1 MAIPDYQSAMLP
13 LLRLASDGR
22 VWRAR
27 DAYEAIGDEFDVS
40 EEERRELIPSGRQ
53 PLLHNRVAWAITYLV
68 KAGLLERPKR
78 GHFQITDAGRELLA
92 SDPPEVNNRILEQ
105 YPSFLEFKSQTRSTS
120 TENKQDRPPGSS
132 SPSAS
137 GLEEKTP
144 DDALAQAWRVLRA
157 SLESE
162 LLDEVKA
169 ASPGFF
175 ERLVIDLLVAM
186 GYGGSRS
193 EAGQTVGRSG
203 DEGIDG
209 IINEDALGLDIIYLQ
224 AKRWEAPV
232 GRPEIQKFAG
242 ALQGQ
247 RARKGVFITTSSF
260 TREAREYVS
269 RIDPRI
275 ILIDGPKLTE
285 LMVDYDI
292 GVSMVGS
299 YPVKRIDLDYFVEE

>member
-13 LLRLASDGR
+13 LLHLASDGR
-22 VWRAR
+22 MWRAR

-40 EEERRELIPSGRQ
+40 EAERRELIPSGRQ

-78 GHFQITDAGRELLA
+78 GYFQITDAGRKLVA
-92 SDPPEVNNRILEQ
+92 SNPSEINNKVLEQ
-105 YPSFLEFKSQTRSTS
+105 YPSFLEFKSQTRPTS
-120 TENKQDRPPGSS
+120 NDAKHAGPSNIPLSGSS
-132 SPSAS
+132 AS
-137 GLEEKTP
+137 EEKTP

-157 SLESE
+157 NLESE

-169 ASPGFF
+169 ASPEFF

-186 GYGGSRS
+186 GYGGNRS
-193 EAGQTVGRSG
+193 EAGQAVGRSG

-209 IINEDALGLDIIYLQ
+209 IINEDVLGLDIIYLQ

-232 GRPEIQKFAG
+232 SRPEIQKFAG

-260 TREAREYVS
+260 TREAREYVI

-275 ILIDGPKLTE
+275 ILIDGAKLTE
-285 LMVDYDI
+285 LMVDHDI
-292 GVSMVGS
+292 GVSMIGT
-299 YPVKRIDLDYFVEE
+299 YPVKRVDSDYFVED

>member
-1 MAIPDYQSAMLP
+1 MPIPDYQSAMLP

-22 VWRAR
+22 LWRVR
-27 DAYEAIGDEFDVS
+27 DAYQAIGDEFDVT

-78 GHFQITDAGRELLA
+78 GYFQITAAGQELIA
-92 SDPPEVNNRILEQ
+92 SDPPEVDSKTLEK
-105 YPSFLEFKSQTRSTS
+105 YPSFVEFKNHTRSTG
-120 TENKQDRPPGSS
+120 ENAKASELPERSS
-132 SPSAS
+132 GELAPE
-137 GLEEKTP
+137 GRTP

-157 SLESE
+157 NLESE
-162 LLDEVKA
+162 LLDEIKG
-169 ASPGFF
+169 ASPEFF

-193 EAGQTVGRSG
+193 EAGQAVGRSG

-209 IINEDALGLDIIYLQ
+209 IINEDPLGLDVIYLQ
-224 AKRWEAPV
+224 AKRWGGPV

-247 RARKGVFITTSSF
+247 RARKGIFITTSSF

-269 RIDPRI
+269 HIDPRI
-275 ILIDGPKLTE
+275 ILIDGTKLTG
-285 LMVDYDI
+285 LMVDHDI
-292 GVSMVGS
+292 GVSMIGA
-299 YPVKRIDLDYFVEE
+299 YPVKRIDSDYFVEE